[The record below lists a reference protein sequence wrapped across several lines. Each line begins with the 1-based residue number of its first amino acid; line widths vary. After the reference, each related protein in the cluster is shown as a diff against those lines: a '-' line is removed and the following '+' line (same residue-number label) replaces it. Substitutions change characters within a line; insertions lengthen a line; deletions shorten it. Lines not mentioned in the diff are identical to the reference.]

1 MAADIRVEKV
11 GRCVVLRM
19 ERGENRMNPK
29 FIEDMNRALDKAER
43 CKLSSSTTRIMVA
56 ERTNYT
62 VYDNHDKRM
71 FRYA

>member
-1 MAADIRVEKV
+1 MMAADIRVEKV

-43 CKLSSSTTRIMVA
+43 YIKKFNNIV
-56 ERTNYT
+56 
-62 VYDNHDKRM
+62 VNHMLLNDQH
-71 FRYA
+71 A

>member
-19 ERGENRMNPK
+19 ERGENRMNLK

-43 CKLSSSTTRIMVA
+43 YQK
-56 ERTNYT
+56 
-62 VYDNHDKRM
+62 
-71 FRYA
+71 